1 MCLALHGGVAH
12 LLQGL
17 KSQSTLT
24 IKILKYLKKNII
36 FNITISKQYKNINL
50 KLEFYNLLK

>member
-1 MCLALHGGVAH
+1 MCLALHGRVAH

-24 IKILKYLKKNII
+24 IRLIFLKKIYLKK
-36 FNITISKQYKNINL
+36 F
-50 KLEFYNLLK
+50 